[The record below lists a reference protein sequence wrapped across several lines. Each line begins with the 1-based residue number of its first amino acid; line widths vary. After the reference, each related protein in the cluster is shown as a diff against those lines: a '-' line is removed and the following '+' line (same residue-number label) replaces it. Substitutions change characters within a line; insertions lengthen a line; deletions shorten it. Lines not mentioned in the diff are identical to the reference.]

1 MKGGIKMTGEFFTLE
16 YLGTFAGMVLA
27 VSLIVG
33 LTKNMFGFRT
43 KWLAL
48 IVAFIVQYGYLII
61 IGKTLPADLFLGLF
75 NTFLVTASATGGY
88 DYIFDKRKNTEK
100 DNPSAKVAT
109 NENKK

>member
-1 MKGGIKMTGEFFTLE
+1 MGNEFITLE

-48 IVAFIVQYGYLII
+48 IVALIVQYGYLII
-61 IGKTLPADLFLGLF
+61 VGRVMPSDLFLGLF
-75 NTFLVTASATGGY
+75 NACLVTVSATGGY
-88 DYIFDKRKNTEK
+88 DYIFDKRQNSEK
-100 DNPSAKVAT
+100 DNPSAQEAANNPVK
-109 NENKK
+109 